1 MTKIICTIC
10 ENEFEAER
18 STAKFCSDKC
28 RVKSN
33 RLSVTESP
41 EVSVTNLSVTDE
53 KPLSVTKP
61 QKPKIF
67 IDIVKDLKLNPE
79 KDLGI
84 TGWTPDGIF
93 IRPDITIQQVQTL
106 ARLIHAKHGRKE
118 PIFTPAPY

>member
-1 MTKIICTIC
+1 MTKLICTTC

-33 RLSVTESP
+33 RLSVTENP

-61 QKPKIF
+61 KQDKIF